1 MSDNN
6 KSYRIRTNVGS
17 DSVLNVN
24 LNQDFNVLEVLS
36 LKIGTDNLY
45 RFHTSDYGCI
55 AGRVL
60 ANGNFGIPNA
70 KISIFIAV
78 DSADTEDDIISYL
91 YPYKTTATRNR
102 DKIRYNLLPEE
113 QLSDCHRNVG
123 TFPSKRTVLDDNH
136 ILEVYD
142 KYYKYTTR
150 SNESG
155 DYMIFGVPTGAQTL
169 HVDIDLSDIG
179 ILSQRPR
186 DMIYKGY
193 NITQFENGNMFK
205 KSNDLDSLAQII
217 SQNQSVYVYPFW
229 GDESEGEIAITRR
242 DIEIQYEFTS
252 TCVFIGSLITDEA
265 SNGISKRCIPS
276 ERMGKMDRL
285 TTGNGTIEMI
295 RKKADGSVEEVSI
308 QGNTLIDENGT
319 WCYQI
324 PMNLD
329 YVRTDEYGNT
339 VPTDD
344 PNKGIA
350 TRACVRF
357 RFSLTEFEN
366 EGGYSHVSKVLVP
379 HNPQY
384 YSNAERGNND
394 GAVLDYVF
402 GTDTDDA
409 SFKNLFLNNVYTVKS
424 FIPRFQML
432 NIDRNKR
439 FSGIKAVNVNNGNN
453 PIPYNNIR
461 VDLTFM
467 FTLQCAVFRV
477 LLWIIGAYNNFLSRL
492 YNTNIKEG
500 VCGDITNRIKSGIKD
515 ALKLSGRCL
524 YIGEGYCPEMEGW
537 YFAPKCWENTIFKET
552 YSALKDNSSDV
563 HDLKSDRP
571 PIDENSVDYRN
582 NDISENGNRTCLTRQ
597 IDYFIQCV
605 EINLAM
611 EYDVIQFDFYNDWIN
626 GMIYVPRWFA
636 DIRPK
641 RSYFFGLLKTQPRV
655 RGCMEDNNLMFSR
668 RYTQQCSLTYT
679 STGDSADYTE
689 ISTPVGCKNS
699 EKQKCHKSKG
709 RQYVKIFTLDNRPNA
724 GVVHD
729 QQVGYNNTAY
739 YFRPCEW
746 FKNGKKC
753 NLFATDLVLLGNL
766 EKNNMQGIPQSF
778 EKLLSSS
785 YQVPDTLASTN
796 LGVEGFLYG
805 DDNGSICSGAMDIT
819 ASQIEDKDG
828 VISWTKGKDFY
839 ETEPYDN
846 DEDIVTESAGID
858 WGFSGH
864 DQGKNSLAE
873 LYFPGG
879 HFLGVS
885 CINSETNIKS
895 CINLS
900 RICEIGSLVSQRQ
913 TLIGSTTDGN
923 GYVYEHTVP
932 TGLISGEAIN
942 DYGFKNEFAT
952 LNYNGL
958 KIRKNPETLMNEY
971 DFETIYPLNFNGEL
985 SNFTGA
991 RTKYNITSSTE
1002 ANRTRTIE
1010 THNKDY
1016 YRFRLGLPAAHTR
1029 QDSEKKY
1036 LISKDNGTSVALPV
1050 YENSFYFYFGLKN
1063 GSTALDRF
1071 FKEFYAQCPEM
1082 KPYVPS
1088 ASIDIIKNSDICTN
1102 TGKIKVTVRNVDKA
1116 QCVVEYA
1123 GRRIT
1128 EEIIGQ
1134 YIFENLPGGVD
1145 IIVSVGGE
1153 DISTVTRTLRIPINY
1168 PSCIENLSYSTTDYT
1183 VEYPDGHTTWDEGV
1197 GYITFSGDTFNDRKI
1212 YGVGVVTMGITR
1224 SGKPL
1229 MKLIKNQLYH
1239 GLVPTDIIRAFSA
1252 ISETMATSIDGKVMY
1267 GWGGNQ
1273 EYTIYVWYACDEFGQ
1288 ATARELDKVTLS
1300 MPETFDIRF
1309 GGEKYASY
1317 NNIIVPLLEWPF
1329 VSAPYY
1335 WVDYMLNTGYTRQKE
1350 AVQRYIGVDNF
1361 DKAVIALE
1369 NTLAYRNPISSLYD
1383 IGGSI
1388 NYEFAGGTP
1397 PYTYVLAG
1405 YGEKLDYGD
1414 GVATADCMYFRSVEE
1429 AEDAGYDL
1437 SMEPFLLPTAKRPK
1451 LLGYYY
1457 DYVTGGTRSYFWMQQ
1472 IKDSD
1477 NTNIGAFEVNSY
1489 YMPFFFRAL
1498 CVEYYGD
1505 DWASTYPKST
1515 IKMAAANPIGT
1526 NLKAYYNDKLI
1537 ANKSV
1542 NNTNRFNISPNGINN
1557 SGICMETTFNTVSI
1571 SDKYYSDT
1579 AIMHHFSISDRVG
1592 TVKDIIDVKFI
1603 GDATDST
1610 SYYPYDNRVRY
1621 YKVTKSFIDLV
1632 SGSTVY
1638 AASGGTSYI
1647 PYDVMGDELYFG
1659 YTTSSY
1665 TWTVSAVI
1673 HGWSPIFQTLIMD
1686 GGNILYFPEKA
1697 EGRLTQSLRALLGVS
1712 AEISESDIRDK
1723 TKVISGDYYIMGIYC
1738 SNYTPNTDWINR
1750 VDDYTVNASLY
1761 RLDPDAETSS
1771 YQAIEPYNRTEG
1783 LSKIYAAAKT
1793 LDGKLYTVNPR
1804 HKSSSIII
1812 RFYTKSA
1819 FNHLKND
1826 LIP

>member
-91 YPYKTTATRNR
+91 YPYKTTATRNS

-136 ILEVYD
+136 VLEVYD

-308 QGNTLIDENGT
+308 QGNTLIDGNGT

-366 EGGYSHVSKVLVP
+366 EGGYSRVSKVLVP

-402 GTDTDDA
+402 GTNTDDA

-467 FTLQCAVFRV
+467 FTLQCAVFKV
-477 LLWIIGAYNNFLSRL
+477 LLWAIGAMNAIISAIASIGKR
-492 YNTNIKEG
+492 KC
-500 VCGDITNRIKSGIKD
+500 CGKTIDIGGTILGEEFS
-515 ALKLSGRCL
+515 RCL
-524 YIGEGYCPEMEGW
+524 YIGEGYCPEMDGW
-537 YFAPKCWENTIFKET
+537 YFAPNCKNDKLMQKT
-552 YSALKDNSSDV
+552 YKKLRQSLDVTDTESIDYANKD
-563 HDLKSDRP
+563 
-571 PIDENSVDYRN
+571 E
-582 NDISENGNRTCLTRQ
+582 SENGGRICLTKQ
-597 IDYFIQCV
+597 IDHFIQCV
-605 EINLAM
+605 ELNLAM
-611 EYDVIQFDFYNDWIN
+611 EYDVIQLDFYNDWMN

-641 RSYFFGLLKTQPRV
+641 RSYFFGVLKTQPRV
-655 RGCMEDNNLMFSR
+655 RGCMEDNLLMFSR

-679 STGDSADYTE
+679 ATGNSTDYTE
-689 ISTPVGCKNS
+689 ISTPVGCKDS
-699 EKQKCHKSKG
+699 KKQKCHKSKG

-729 QQVGYNNTAY
+729 QQVSYNNTAY

-746 FKNGKKC
+746 LKNGKKC

-778 EKLLSSS
+778 EKLSASS
-785 YQVPDTLASTN
+785 YQIPDTLASTN

-805 DDNGSICSGAMDIT
+805 NGEGAICNGVTDEGVK
-819 ASQIEDKDG
+819 QIQEDKEG
-828 VISWTKGKDFY
+828 VINWTKGKDFY

-858 WGFSGH
+858 WGFSGP
-864 DQGKNSLAE
+864 DQGENNLTE

-971 DFETIYPLNFNGEL
+971 DFEAIYPLNFNGEL
-985 SNFTGA
+985 SNFTGT

-1002 ANRTRTIE
+1002 TNRTRTIE

-1016 YRFRLGLPAAHTR
+1016 YRFRLGLSATHTR

-1036 LISKDNGTSVALPV
+1036 LISMNSGAKVALPV

-1082 KPYVPS
+1082 KPYAPS
-1088 ASIDIIKNSDICTN
+1088 VSIDIIENSDICTN
-1102 TGKIKVTVRNVDKA
+1102 NGKIKVTVKNIDKA
-1116 QCVVEYA
+1116 QCIVEYE

-1134 YIFENLPGGVD
+1134 YIFENLPGGKD
-1145 IIVSVGGE
+1145 IMVSVGGE
-1153 DISTVTRTLRIPINY
+1153 DISTITRTLRIPINY
-1168 PSCIENLSYSTTDYT
+1168 PPCIENLSYSTTDYT
-1183 VEYPDGHTTWDEGV
+1183 VEYPDGHTTWADGV
-1197 GYITFSGDTFNDRKI
+1197 GYITFSGDTFNDTKI
-1212 YGVGVVTMGITR
+1212 YAVGVVTMGITR

-1239 GLVPTDIIRAFSA
+1239 GLVPTDIIRSFSA

-1273 EYTIYVWYACDEFGQ
+1273 EYTIYVWYACDWYGQ

-1300 MPETFDIRF
+1300 MPESLDIRF
-1309 GGEKYASY
+1309 GSEKYASY
-1317 NNIIVPLLEWPF
+1317 NNIIVPLINSGI
-1329 VSAPYY
+1329 SATTAKTM
-1335 WVDYMLNTGYTRQKE
+1335 WINYMLDSGYQTERD
-1350 AVQRYIGVDNF
+1350 VIRNYIGTTAFNS
-1361 DKAVIALE
+1361 AQAALE
-1369 NTLAYRNPISSLYD
+1369 NTLAYRNSVSSLFD
-1383 IGGSI
+1383 AGGSI
-1388 NYEFAGGTP
+1388 DYEIVGGTP
-1397 PYTYVLAG
+1397 PYKLMLRG
-1405 YGEKLDYGD
+1405 YGEKLDYGSED
-1414 GVATADCMYFRSVEE
+1414 GAVTANSVYFSTDTS
-1429 AEDAGYDL
+1429 ASAAGYNL
-1437 SMEPFLLPTAKRPK
+1437 SMDSFILPTINCPN

-1457 DYVTGGTRSYFWMQQ
+1457 DYVTGGTRGKFTILRLTDADGKLLSLST
-1472 IKDSD
+1472 I
-1477 NTNIGAFEVNSY
+1477 NSY

-1498 CVEYYGD
+1498 CVEYYGT

-1515 IKMAAANPIGT
+1515 VKMAASNPIGT
-1526 NLKAYYNDKLI
+1526 SLKFYYNDDI
-1537 ANKSV
+1537 ISSMV
-1542 NNTNRFNISPNGINN
+1542 TSNTNRFDINTTGVV
-1557 SGICMETTFNTVSI
+1557 SGICMETTFNTI
-1571 SDKYYSDT
+1571 SSTNKYLTDT
-1579 AIMHHFSISDRVG
+1579 AVRHHFSISDRAG
-1592 TVKDIIDVKFI
+1592 TSEDNVDVKFI
-1603 GDATDST
+1603 GDKEGSNE
-1610 SYYPYDNRVRY
+1610 YYPYDNRVRY
-1621 YKVTKSFIDLV
+1621 FKVTKSFIDNFI

-1638 AASGGTSYI
+1638 AISGGTKYI
-1647 PYDVMGDELYFG
+1647 PYDVMGNTLAFTY
-1659 YTTSSY
+1659 SSGGF
-1665 TWTVSAVI
+1665 TVAGAIS
-1673 HGWSPIFQTLIMD
+1673 GWSPITQTIIMD
-1686 GGNILYFPEKA
+1686 GEYIKYFYTGTVYSSTA
-1697 EGRLTQSLRALLGVS
+1697 LRKIMGVDG
-1712 AEISESDIRDK
+1712 EISESDIRD
-1723 TKVISGDYYIMGIYC
+1723 TGTTISGSYVMGMYC
-1738 SNYTPNTDWINR
+1738 SNYT
-1750 VDDYTVNASLY
+1750 VDDTWITRVSAYTISASVTQGSQTGSAQIIEQY
-1761 RLDPDAETSS
+1761 NSS
-1771 YQAIEPYNRTEG
+1771 TGRTN
-1783 LSKIYAAAKT
+1783 IYKAAKT

-1812 RFYTKSA
+1812 RFYSKDT
-1819 FNHLKND
+1819 FNQLKND
-1826 LIP
+1826 LIPH